1 MMGPAVY
8 ILSTLSCILV
18 SVLLLRGYLASRLRL
33 LFWSMLCFGI
43 LATANC
49 LLVLDFLIF
58 PKVDLGLHRSVI
70 TLVALVVLLYG
81 LIFESE

>member
-1 MMGPAVY
+1 MGPAVY
-8 ILSTLSCILV
+8 ILSTLSCILI
-18 SVLLLRGYLASRLRL
+18 SALLLRGYLASRRRL

-43 LATANC
+43 LAIANC

-58 PKVDLGLHRSVI
+58 PNVDLGSYRSVV

-81 LIFESE
+81 LVFESE